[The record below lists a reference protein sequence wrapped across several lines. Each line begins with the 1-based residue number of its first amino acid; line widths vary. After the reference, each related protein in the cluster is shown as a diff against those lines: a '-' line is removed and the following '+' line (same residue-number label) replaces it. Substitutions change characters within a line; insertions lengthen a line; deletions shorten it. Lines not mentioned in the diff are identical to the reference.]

1 MAKETLHNMIKFS
14 EFDHLQPVQKPTKKT
29 EIGGFAVLEKM
40 SIKDLLKIA
49 KNKTGQSKKEL
60 KKLSPKKLKKLVLKD
75 MPKKGEEKE
84 PEEKET
90 SEGLLYEKKK
100 ASAKQKAARANFMAM
115 IGKKKKCKPCDDEE

>member
-40 SIKDLLKIA
+40 SVKDLLKMA
-49 KNKTGQSKKEL
+49 KNKTGMSKKEL
-60 KKLSPKKLKKLVLKD
+60 KELSPKKLKKLVLKD
-75 MPKKGEEKE
+75 MPKKSEEQEKD
-84 PEEKET
+84 EKET
-90 SEGLLYEKKK
+90 SEGYLYEKK
-100 ASAKQKAARANFMAM
+100 SAKQKAARANFLAM